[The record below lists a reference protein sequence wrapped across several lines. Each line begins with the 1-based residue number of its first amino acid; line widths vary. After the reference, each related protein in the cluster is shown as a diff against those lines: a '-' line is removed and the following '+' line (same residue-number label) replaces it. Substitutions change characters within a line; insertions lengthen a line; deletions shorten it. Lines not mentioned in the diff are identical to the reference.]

1 LSALRLPFHSEAS
14 RFMLCAA
21 VALWTP
27 ALFALGLNDG
37 QSEQVAEIGDA
48 QSQSVGQIIVWSE
61 RLPEAGTGFS
71 TSSAVA
77 YHGDETL
84 AFGVMWTRDG
94 LAMAYFEESSSDY
107 LVTAMWAPVESTE
120 VGMATLWSDGG
131 CLFVETR
138 KHTEGGFADES
149 LWTNSTIGAV
159 FTEVLFMD
167 LGTADPYLPA
177 AQREFRRN
185 LTQRS
190 DGSNE
195 EIVWSVDYSRHQPV
209 EIQSI
214 MKRVE
219 TRFIESREI
228 LNRTTEFIA
237 LGKKDAAKPHGN
249 ELKE

>member
-1 LSALRLPFHSEAS
+1 LD
-14 RFMLCAA
+14 
-21 VALWTP
+21 
-27 ALFALGLNDG
+27 LNDG
-37 QSEQVAEIGDA
+37 QSEQVAESGDA

-84 AFGVMWTRDG
+84 AFGVLWTRDG

-107 LVTAMWAPVESTE
+107 LVTAMWAPVESTK
-120 VGMATLWSDGG
+120 VGMATLWSDGS
-131 CLFVETR
+131 CLFIETR
-138 KHTEGGFADES
+138 KHAEGRFADES
-149 LWTNSTIGAV
+149 MWANSIIRAV
-159 FTEVLFMD
+159 FTEALHKD
-167 LGTADPYLPA
+167 LETADPYLPA

-185 LTQRS
+185 LAQGS
-190 DGSNE
+190 DDSSE
-195 EIVWSVDYSRHQPV
+195 EIVWGVEYSRHQPV

-219 TRFIESREI
+219 ARFIESRDI

-237 LGKKDAAKPHGN
+237 LGQKNTAEPHGD